1 LLLLCFDEYGSL
13 KCGRIQKDCRD
24 PRGKTVNDSASI
36 SGYGL
41 ERSLRW
47 EGGELF
53 LLDQTRLP
61 GEIVEE
67 RQESAEMVWDSIK
80 RLAVR
85 GAPAIGIAGAYGLVV
100 GLRGHVGLGLEDF
113 LAQAEKTAAYLNSSR
128 PTAVNLSWALKRML
142 ARAAAAADP
151 DDTAAGAVDSAAVLR
166 SLVAE
171 AEAIHAED
179 RAICRGIGESGLAL
193 ITEGCGVLTHCN
205 AGALATSE
213 LGTATAPMYLAFA
226 AGRRFRV
233 YSDETRPL
241 LQGARLTSWELQR
254 AGLDVTL
261 ICDDM
266 AAYVMS
272 EGLVDLCIVGC
283 DRVAANGDFANK
295 IGTLGVA
302 ILAKHFSIP
311 FYVACP
317 SSTIDLATAKGEDIR
332 IEERGAEE
340 VTSFGEKRTAPEG
353 IKVRN
358 PAFDVTPHELVSGFI
373 TEKGIV
379 RPEYG
384 ENLARTFALPGRTR

>member
-1 LLLLCFDEYGSL
+1 M
-13 KCGRIQKDCRD
+13 KDRAKVGGCD
-24 PRGKTVNDSASI
+24 LA
-36 SGYGL
+36 
-41 ERSLRW
+41 RSLRW
-47 EGGELF
+47 EGGELY

-61 GEIVEE
+61 GEVVEN
-67 RQESAEMVWDSIK
+67 RQESVEMVRDSIK

-85 GAPAIGIAGAYGLVV
+85 GAPAIGIAGAYGLVL
-100 GLRGHVGLGLEDF
+100 GLRGHLGLGLGDF

-142 ARAAAAADP
+142 ARAAAAAAP
-151 DDTAAGAVDSAAVLR
+151 NSAAAAAPDSAAVYR
-166 SLVAE
+166 ALVAE

-179 RAICRGIGESGLAL
+179 RAICRGIGESGESLVA
-193 ITEGCGVLTHCN
+193 EGCGVLTHCN
-205 AGALATSE
+205 AGALAASE
-213 LGTATAPMYLAFA
+213 LGTATAPLYLAFA

-233 YSDETRPL
+233 YADETRPL

-266 AAYVMS
+266 AAYIMS
-272 EGLVDLCIVGC
+272 RGLVDLCIVGC
-283 DRVAANGDFANK
+283 DRVAADGDFANK

-302 ILAKHFSIP
+302 ILARHFSLP

-317 SSTIDLATAKGEDIR
+317 SSTIDLGTARGSDIV

-340 VTSFGEKRTAPEG
+340 VTSFGARRTAPEG

-373 TEKGIV
+373 TEKGIL
-379 RPEYG
+379 RPPYTES
-384 ENLARTFALPGRTR
+384 LAGIFG